1 MVVSGELVE
10 PEPRTKPLTTNHQLP
25 TNASS
30 VAVEDLDGDV
40 ARPGKRVRQP
50 IRPLDREDAPMQ
62 LLEPQIVSGG
72 SFEAIEIGVIQ
83 RQAPASILVNER
95 ECRAADLL
103 WIETES
109 SR

>member
-1 MVVSGELVE
+1 
-10 PEPRTKPLTTNHQLP
+10 
-25 TNASS
+25 
-30 VAVEDLDGDV
+30 
-40 ARPGKRVRQP
+40 
-50 IRPLDREDAPMQ
+50 MQ
-62 LLEPQIVSGG
+62 LLEPQIISGG

-109 SR
+109 SRQPPHKRGLPRSEISRQQQHIARHEATSQLVGHGGRLGF